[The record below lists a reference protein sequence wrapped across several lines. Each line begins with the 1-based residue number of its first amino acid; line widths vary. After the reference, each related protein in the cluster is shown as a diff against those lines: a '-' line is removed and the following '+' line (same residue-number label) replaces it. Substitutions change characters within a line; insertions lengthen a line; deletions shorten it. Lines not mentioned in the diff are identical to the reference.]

1 MKKKKSYFV
10 PAAAIALDDRI
21 LMWHPCCDAYENYL
35 FSNNFIHVWRF
46 L

>member
-21 LMWHPCCDAYENYL
+21 LMWHPCCDAYENY
-35 FSNNFIHVWRF
+35 FQTISYMFDDF
-46 L
+46 